1 MCMACRKLEHFAV
14 SCFGGAD
21 VVRIGLC
28 SWCCFLP
35 ASKAFQ
41 RQNERNAD
49 RSKSFIGRLDDQ
61 KADDA
66 SYCDALI
73 RQTP

>member
-1 MCMACRKLEHFAV
+1 MACRKLEHFAV

-21 VVRIGLC
+21 IVRMALC

-35 ASKAFQ
+35 AAKAFQ
-41 RQNERNAD
+41 SQNERNAD
-49 RSKSFIGRLDDQ
+49 RSKSFVDGLDDQ
-61 KADDA
+61 KADDP
-66 SYCDALI
+66 SYHDALI